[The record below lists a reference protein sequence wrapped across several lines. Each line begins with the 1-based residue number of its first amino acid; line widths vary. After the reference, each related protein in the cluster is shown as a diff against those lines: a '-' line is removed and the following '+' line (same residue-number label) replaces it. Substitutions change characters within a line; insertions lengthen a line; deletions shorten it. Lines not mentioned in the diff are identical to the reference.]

1 MSAASK
7 PLIVLAAG
15 GTGGHMFP
23 AEALAGALLARGFA
37 VALVTDRRGGGFAER
52 LPAVVTHRISA
63 AGLMGGGALGRAQ
76 ALAKLGLGFLQARR
90 LLADLRPAA
99 AVGFGGYASVPTI
112 AAAMLVR
119 VPVLLHE
126 QNAVLGR
133 ANRLLARR
141 ARALAVSFAA
151 EAMRGLPDGVP
162 TVFTGNPVRAA
173 IVAIAQTPYAA
184 PAPGQ
189 PFELLV
195 TGGSQGA
202 RVFGRVV
209 PEAIALLPA
218 EAQSR
223 LKLAQQCRTEDV
235 EVARTRYARLGL
247 TAELSP
253 FFTDMAQRLSTAHLV
268 IARAG
273 ASTVAEFAAAARPA
287 ILVPYPFAADD
298 HQTANAAAY
307 AATGAATLMP
317 ERDFTPAALC
327 DRLALALHDPA
338 RLVAA
343 AKAAAGFARRDA
355 AERLVDAVAAIVAA
369 DRPREEAA

>member
-1 MSAASK
+1 MSAAGK

-37 VALVTDRRGGGFAER
+37 VTLVTDRRGGSFAER
-52 LPAVVTHRISA
+52 LPAVVVHRISA
-63 AGLMGGGALGRAQ
+63 AGLMGGSVLNRAR

-90 LLADLRPAA
+90 LLADLAPAA
-99 AVGFGGYASVPTI
+99 AVGFGGYASVPTV
-112 AAAMLVR
+112 AAAMLAR

-173 IVAIAQTPYAA
+173 IAAIAQTPYAA

-235 EVARTRYARLGL
+235 EAARASYARLGL

-327 DRLALALHDPA
+327 DRLALALRDPA

-369 DRPREEAA
+369 GKPREEAA